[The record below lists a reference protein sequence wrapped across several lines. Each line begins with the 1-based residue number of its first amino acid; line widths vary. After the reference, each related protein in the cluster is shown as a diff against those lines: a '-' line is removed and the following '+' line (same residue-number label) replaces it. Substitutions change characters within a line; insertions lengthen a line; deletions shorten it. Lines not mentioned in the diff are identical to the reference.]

1 MLACWIKGKAL
12 GECDEV
18 VLSDMERDAGI
29 LAAQEWTFRS
39 YMRRIYGICRDS
51 PGRPSH
57 WYSSDELLQALA
69 EQAGNERPQKR
80 RRLKTLRRKENG
92 FFHGPA
98 FQFNKV
104 RVCKIVETHAGLLFG
119 NHIDSNSNWRR
130 ALEGLLER
138 VLCPSR
144 NVRLERRETGAASS
158 FDAIAAARDVIAA
171 ARDATAAAQKW
182 ALPGITSCSGL
193 SGTMSGKEHEQP
205 LITNWVQLQR
215 PSPETLRAK
224 LELSYAV
231 AVAEDKDFRRHWN
244 SRTQSEKF
252 PDAYEQ
258 RRICSFSG
266 MYVCKPR
273 PPQLHITDKGNV
285 WCCLP
290 ERKPTE
296 REVAEKAAAE
306 LTHWRKLGEEHTCA
320 LPKDRDR
327 RVCVHSPGGFW
338 SLAYTDTNL
347 QNEPVPCPCNRCDEF
362 HKRGKLLPCIPCFHE
377 AAWHGA
383 TSHLEAAEKEAMYK
397 AADLEEL
404 RMVCITIMIICDDNN
419 ILRAYDKGLVDD
431 ARALLQRLAVNGTT
445 VDVSFRS
452 KPHHAYQKIPEEFED
467 VYPDDALQA
476 LLLKTERASKRGL
489 ELIRS
494 SPGET
499 RNEAVMGCTFG
510 RGEKRVGQRSAKRRS
525 PQQ

>member
-1 MLACWIKGKAL
+1 
-12 GECDEV
+12 
-18 VLSDMERDAGI
+18 
-29 LAAQEWTFRS
+29 
-39 YMRRIYGICRDS
+39 MRFVN
-51 PGRPSH
+51 
-57 WYSSDELLQALA
+57 Q
-69 EQAGNERPQKR
+69 
-80 RRLKTLRRKENG
+80 
-92 FFHGPA
+92 
-98 FQFNKV
+98 V
-104 RVCKIVETHAGLLFG
+104 
-119 NHIDSNSNWRR
+119 
-130 ALEGLLER
+130 
-138 VLCPSR
+138 
-144 NVRLERRETGAASS
+144 
-158 FDAIAAARDVIAA
+158 
-171 ARDATAAAQKW
+171 
-182 ALPGITSCSGL
+182 
-193 SGTMSGKEHEQP
+193 
-205 LITNWVQLQR
+205 
-215 PSPETLRAK
+215 
-224 LELSYAV
+224 
-231 AVAEDKDFRRHWN
+231 RHWN

-296 REVAEKAAAE
+296 REVAEKAATE

-327 RVCVHSPGGFW
+327 RVCVHSLDGFW

-419 ILRAYDKGLVDD
+419 ILRAYDKG
-431 ARALLQRLAVNGTT
+431 
-445 VDVSFRS
+445 
-452 KPHHAYQKIPEEFED
+452 HAAKEFSA
-467 VYPDDALQA
+467 Y
-476 LLLKTERASKRGL
+476 
-489 ELIRS
+489 
-494 SPGET
+494 
-499 RNEAVMGCTFG
+499 
-510 RGEKRVGQRSAKRRS
+510 RSAILFYNEQGELKPRFKTFDNS
-525 PQQ
+525 EDMSYSIF